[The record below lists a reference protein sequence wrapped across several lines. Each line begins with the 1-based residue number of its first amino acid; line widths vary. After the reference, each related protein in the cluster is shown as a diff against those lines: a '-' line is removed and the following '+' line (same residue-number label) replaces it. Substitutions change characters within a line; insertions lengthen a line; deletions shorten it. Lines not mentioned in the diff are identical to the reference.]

1 MRPDRDGGF
10 SLIEVLVA
18 FSILSLSLPVILAV
32 FSNALRASARAAQ
45 YELATQLADSK
56 LTELS
61 VARGLELEDMAGTY
75 AERYEWQATV
85 RQPDWWMPDATL
97 AQASTP
103 YEITVRVSWSELG
116 RERSVVLTTLR
127 LLAAP

>member
-1 MRPDRDGGF
+1 MRPARDGGF

-18 FSILSLSLPVILAV
+18 FAILSLSLPVILGV
-32 FSNALRASARAAQ
+32 FSNGLRASARAAQ

-61 VARGLELEDMAGTY
+61 AAPSLELADMAGTY
-75 AERYEWQATV
+75 AQRYEWQATV
-85 RQPDWWMPDATL
+85 RQPEWWLPDPTIT
-97 AQASTP
+97 QAFTP
-103 YEITVRVSWSELG
+103 NEITVRVSWSELG
-116 RERSVVLTTLR
+116 RERSVALTTLR